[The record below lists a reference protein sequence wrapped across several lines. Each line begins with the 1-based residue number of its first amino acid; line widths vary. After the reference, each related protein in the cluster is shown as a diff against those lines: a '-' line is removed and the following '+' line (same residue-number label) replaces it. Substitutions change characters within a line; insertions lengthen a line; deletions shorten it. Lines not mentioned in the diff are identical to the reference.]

1 MTISKL
7 SKLAIAAS
15 ALSLAAPAA
24 AIDYIVDLSGNGLS
38 ATGSISTDGT
48 LGALSE
54 SNITAFTFTLDD
66 GFDTFTI
73 NEDNADVLFGG
84 GGLVSTLDNLLFNFS
99 NPNAFAL
106 FQNPRLGSGRNF
118 ICFAG
123 GLCGGGSSRISIT
136 ASNFGAGIPQTGSR
150 IIASVGEVNGA
161 VPEPATWAMMLL
173 GSAATGFAL
182 RSRKRTNVMVS
193 YA

>member
-7 SKLAIAAS
+7 SRLAIAAS

-48 LGALSE
+48 IGEIQAG
-54 SNITAFTFTLDD
+54 NITAFTFNLDD

-73 NEDNADVLFGG
+73 DEDNAEILIGG
-84 GGLVSTLDNLLFNFS
+84 RGFTATLEELLFNFS
-99 NPNAFAL
+99 DPDRFAL
-106 FQNPRLGSGRNF
+106 FQNPIPGSGRNF

-123 GLCGGGSSRISIT
+123 FRCGGGANQVSIT
-136 ASNFGAGIPQTGSR
+136 VSNFGGGIPFRGNQVVGS
-150 IIASVGEVNGA
+150 IGMVNGA

-173 GSAATGFAL
+173 GFAATGSVM
-182 RSRKRTNVMVS
+182 RSRKRSSVTVS

>member
-1 MTISKL
+1 MKL
-7 SKLAIAAS
+7 SNLSRLAIAAG

-24 AIDYIVDLSGNGLS
+24 AIDYIIDLSGNGLS

-48 LGALSE
+48 IGVLDAG
-54 SNITAFTFTLDD
+54 NITAFTFNLDD

-73 NEDNADVLFGG
+73 TEDNAETLFGG
-84 GGLVSTLDNLLFNFS
+84 AGFIATLDSLRFNFS
-99 NPNAFAL
+99 NPDAFAL
-106 FQNPRLGSGRNF
+106 FQNPIPASGRNF

-123 GLCGGGSSRISIT
+123 GLCGGGSNRVSIT
-136 ASNFGAGIPQTGSR
+136 VRTFGGGIPQTGNQ
-150 IIASVGEVNGA
+150 IVGSVGTVNGA

-173 GSAATGFAL
+173 GFAATGMAM
-182 RSRKRTNVMVS
+182 RRRKQANVTFS